1 MGLRWLGRRSP
12 GLGREARWFMRR
24 QPFMVPRH
32 STSFR
37 GFAERLT
44 ERSRES
50 ENPEQIKKLLVHAFL
65 EDLRRAYRR
74 RRWVVFPKR
83 SGWRRT
89 AYTTVLLDNVTEENG
104 GWELLRLI
112 SEVRN
117 ETGELDPLLVVA
129 ASNERPAAL
138 DAGDS
143 GRLYSPQEAGDAL
156 KTWLD
161 NLPSKRQRLAES
173 ARYLWIGLPPAR
185 TPRDGAHGTGE
196 GEEDFGPPP
205 APLLSRRG
213 VGETLLA
220 LATVL
225 VLLPVTQSAIGS
237 WAAEC
242 VYFRSGF
249 HDGVSVKTV
258 EIEPDDRQCIG
269 YSDNAVQVFGTNERL
284 RKAQQA
290 IFAQNE
296 TAEKLRRQQS
306 GRPYLSIVHFVGLT
320 HRDAAPDTDHA
331 AAEELE
337 GLLLR
342 QRAQNVKSK
351 TQPLLRVIVANGGDG
366 MRKAPEVVRE
376 MLRPLFDADP
386 SVVGVIG
393 LDRTVEETERAITEI
408 GLAGVPTIGT
418 TLTGSGLGDRSPLYF
433 QVVPDNTVQ
442 ARLIAEYAGHLK
454 ARKVTLYHPR
464 RTDSYIETLVEA
476 AGTELGALGV
486 PVAETTWQGSA
497 GEVASLCADDVDRSD
512 EIAYYTGREDDFG
525 DFIRSVTK
533 GCTSRRKLP
542 LVVAADAVSRFVAQK
557 ENRRHDSLAG
567 QPMSY
572 VGMGSLVTLAAL
584 VRRGGAPRTPAG
596 GGNAAGRVLRG
607 VRESPH
613 GTREDAPRR
622 GVAPDTVAGRAHRN
636 AYDVAGLLVEATSTL
651 HERLVHT
658 GQGGG
663 AAPGGGRPAAPG
675 SHLPGRDRGGRL
687 PDLAHR
693 QRAQPR
699 GPAGLRHPR
708 PGRRAHARVHEG
720 RLFDPHATARPG
732 HRLPRVGTARRPPLS
747 ARPPAVRPHPR
758 PPGGTGVTR
767 NAFTA
772 PAPPPAPIVRYPTV
786 CEPHSGAGSPHGTTR
801 GVPGLPSYDWWSRG
815 GGSLRARSTR
825 RRRNRVVRGGDG
837 EPDGRRRHRFRQA
850 QAGPAGR
857 EGAED
862 ARAAGAGA
870 RRDRAGQAVC
880 GQPAQDGEGVRL
892 LGGRRQ
898 PELVRRPQRY
908 AGPAR
913 RAPRAATPSVP
924 DCGCRHPTRSPRSPR
939 RAGRRRRR
947 SVP

>member
-1 MGLRWLGRRSP
+1 MPETGTAFTGVRELLSMIRELTQRRRFLARTSDDEVRGERPLPLVCLVRERGPNDFLPVLKERLEAPDHRSWVPHACIDAESVNGSVAARWEGTTDRSLPLIPLLDELMTELATDRFGPGRPFRFDYYRLTDWLTGQRLSPTPGRRDQQLAALLRQWGGRTHRSDRAALTTAMAATPSPLNVIGSTLYLFVEAGRRMGLRWLGRRSP

-44 ERSRES
+44 ARSRES

-138 DAGDS
+138 EAGDS
-143 GRLYSPQEAGDAL
+143 GRLYSPREAGDAL

-161 NLPSKRQRLAES
+161 NLPSKRQRLAEN

-196 GEEDFGPPP
+196 GEEDFGPPS

-213 VGETLLA
+213 VGETLLV
-220 LATVL
+220 LAMVL
-225 VLLPVTQSAIGS
+225 VLLPVTRNAIGS

-342 QRAQNVKSK
+342 QRAQNVESK

-442 ARLIAEYAGHLK
+442 ARLIAEYAEHLK

-572 VGMGSLVTLAAL
+572 VGMGSLVTLAGASCAEEGRPASLLGAGTPLDAFCAGYGDLRTEL
-584 VRRGGAPRTPAG
+584 VKTLPAE
-596 GGNAAGRVLRG
+596 
-607 VRESPH
+607 ESPQTPWPAERT
-613 GTREDAPRR
+613 GT
-622 GVAPDTVAGRAHRN
+622 

-651 HERLVHT
+651 HERLDT
-658 GQGGG
+658 PAEG
-663 AAPGGGRPAAPG
+663 AAPHRAAVAQQLREAIFQGATGEIDFRTSRIGNERNLAVLRISDIHDLDAAPTCSYMKG
-675 SHLPGRDRGGRL
+675 D
-687 PDLAHR
+687 
-693 QRAQPR
+693 
-699 GPAGLRHPR
+699 
-708 PGRRAHARVHEG
+708 
-720 RLFDPHATARPG
+720 LFDPQQPRDPATG
-732 HRLPRVGTARRPPLS
+732 CPR
-747 ARPPAVRPHPR
+747 
-758 PPGGTGVTR
+758 
-767 NAFTA
+767 
-772 PAPPPAPIVRYPTV
+772 
-786 CEPHSGAGSPHGTTR
+786 
-801 GVPGLPSYDWWSRG
+801 
-815 GGSLRARSTR
+815 
-825 RRRNRVVRGGDG
+825 
-837 EPDGRRRHRFRQA
+837 
-850 QAGPAGR
+850 
-857 EGAED
+857 
-862 ARAAGAGA
+862 
-870 RRDRAGQAVC
+870 
-880 GQPAQDGEGVRL
+880 
-892 LGGRRQ
+892 
-898 PELVRRPQRY
+898 
-908 AGPAR
+908 
-913 RAPRAATPSVP
+913 
-924 DCGCRHPTRSPRSPR
+924 
-939 RAGRRRRR
+939 
-947 SVP
+947 